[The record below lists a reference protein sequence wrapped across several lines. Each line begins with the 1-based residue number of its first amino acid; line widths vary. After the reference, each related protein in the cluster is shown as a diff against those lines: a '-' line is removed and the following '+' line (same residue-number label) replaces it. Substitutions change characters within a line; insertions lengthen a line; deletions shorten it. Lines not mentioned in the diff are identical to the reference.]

1 MKRLNQKILQIGYMF
16 FVFISVMSLSS
27 WDLFF
32 AGVVNFNTTMLILCL
47 AILVLGAIVSDWTI
61 ARMYAFV
68 VFSVLLLIYFQLY
81 QGSYLVP
88 ILLSLMLGTGLQ
100 VKDVLKCD
108 FYSRLVSVG
117 FVIILSLFSIL
128 PKSGYG
134 ANLTDFHFTIF
145 SYGFTYT
152 NIFAFELAVLF
163 VECLLVFK
171 NKMLF
176 KFLLMIFMTVVEIL
190 MGYETGAVFCV
201 VGFFVYFTTRGSS
214 GKMTNLYLTMS
225 TLLVPIFSLFSIHVA
240 KMFSSTN
247 NFWNRVNDLL
257 SGRAAIWQYY
267 YQAMPIKF
275 WGNGQTINQ
284 KTMGVV
290 GFGAFD
296 GVFIQFLLT
305 FGIMSILLLF
315 LLLLLVTLKKHKGDN
330 KRLLAVLILPLVLS
344 GFTET
349 NGFLAT
355 FSPFYVMI
363 ASYLFSVPQV
373 AYSQEKSNLE
383 DLNKELI

>member
-1 MKRLNQKILQIGYMF
+1 M
-16 FVFISVMSLSS
+16 
-27 WDLFF
+27 
-32 AGVVNFNTTMLILCL
+32 
-47 AILVLGAIVSDWTI
+47 
-61 ARMYAFV
+61 
-68 VFSVLLLIYFQLY
+68 
-81 QGSYLVP
+81 
-88 ILLSLMLGTGLQ
+88 
-100 VKDVLKCD
+100 
-108 FYSRLVSVG
+108 
-117 FVIILSLFSIL
+117 

-315 LLLLLVTLKKHKGDN
+315 LLLLLVTLKNTKAIISDFWRFN
-330 KRLLAVLILPLVLS
+330 LPLVLS

-349 NGFLAT
+349 NGFWQR
-355 FSPFYVMI
+355 
-363 ASYLFSVPQV
+363 SVHFM
-373 AYSQEKSNLE
+373 
-383 DLNKELI
+383 